1 MMPKPWTGVRERKH
15 FLAAMGFLG
24 LNMVGFLTF
33 TFGPVLLSLY
43 MSFTNWTLR
52 RSVELQ
58 WVGLRNY
65 RELLTDSQ
73 FWFFLYNTLYFMLGI
88 PFAVAGSLLLANL
101 LVDSMLLKRTALRVR
116 IAGALGLVGA
126 LTCGFLFF
134 AGQKDPALILA
145 VIYIGAAAGVMW
157 GSVSYR
163 TMLYVPSFAS
173 GVATIILWQQIFNPY
188 HGMANN
194 ILGQACAWLN
204 MEAELPTWLNSTKSL
219 LGFLPLP
226 ATFSNGGFGLGARE
240 AIMIMG
246 FWMGIGGNNM
256 ILYIASIA
264 SIPQDLYE
272 AADIDGAG
280 SGGKFWHITVP
291 SVDPTTFFIAIMA
304 TIGGLQGGFQFAK
317 IMTQGGP
324 AGTTTTLAYYIYT
337 KGFVEQELGYAAAVS
352 WILFIIVFAL
362 TLVNWKYGN
371 RKMEASV

>member
-1 MMPKPWTGVRERKH
+1 MGMLWTGMRERKH
-15 FLAAMGFLG
+15 FKAAMGFLC
-24 LNMVGFLTF
+24 LNVIGFLCF
-33 TFGPVLLSLY
+33 TLGPVLLSLY

-65 RELLTDSQ
+65 RELLTDSN
-73 FWFFLYNTLYFMLGI
+73 FWFFLYNTFYFMLAI
-88 PFAVAGSLLLANL
+88 PFTVCASLLLANL
-101 LVDSMLLKRTALRVR
+101 LVDSMQLKRRALRVR
-116 IAGALGLVGA
+116 IASIILAIGALNC
-126 LTCGFLFF
+126 TFLFL
-134 AGQKDPALILA
+134 AGRPDPALILA
-145 VIYIGAAAGVMW
+145 VIYAGAAAGVLW

-194 ILGQACAWLN
+194 ILSQIAQWLN
-204 MEAELPTWLNSTKSL
+204 LDVTLPTWLNSTKSL

-226 ATFSNGGFGLGARE
+226 ESFSSGGFGFGARE

-256 ILYIASIA
+256 ILYIAAISN
-264 SIPQDLYE
+264 IPQDLYE
-272 AADIDGAG
+272 AAEIDGA
-280 SGGKFWHITVP
+280 SGVGKFWHITVP
-291 SVDPTTFFIAIMA
+291 SVAPTTFFIAIMA
-304 TIGGLQGGFQFAK
+304 TIGGLQGGFEFAR

-337 KGFVEQELGYAAAVS
+337 KGFVEQDLGYAASVS
-352 WILFIIVFAL
+352 WVLFAVVFSV

-371 RKMEASV
+371 RKMEAAT

>member
-1 MMPKPWTGVRERKH
+1 MAALWKGNREKKH
-15 FLAAMGFLG
+15 FLAAMGFLS
-24 LNMVGFLTF
+24 LNVIGFLLF
-33 TFGPVLLSLY
+33 TAGPVLLSLV
-43 MSFTNWTLR
+43 MSFTNWSLKKSVDLR
-52 RSVELQ
+52 
-58 WVGLRNY
+58 WVGFRNY
-65 RELLTDSQ
+65 REIFAEGN
-73 FWFFLYNTLYFMLGI
+73 FWFYLYNTVYFMLGI
-88 PFAVAGSLLLANL
+88 PFAICGSLLLANM
-101 LVDSMLLKRTALRVR
+101 LVDSMQMKRRSMRLRLAAILV
-116 IAGALGLVGA
+116 IVGA
-126 LTCGFLFF
+126 LTCGFLFTS
-134 AGQKDPALILA
+134 GRPDPALILA
-145 VIYIGAAAGVMW
+145 VIYIGAAAGVLW

-163 TMLYVPSFAS
+163 TMLYIPSFAS

-194 ILGQACAWLN
+194 ILGNMSGWLGIEPN
-204 MEAELPTWLNSTKSL
+204 LPTWLNSTKSL

-264 SIPQDLYE
+264 NIPQDLYE

-280 SGGKFWHITVP
+280 GAGKFWHITVP
-291 SVDPTTFFIAIMA
+291 SVAPTTFFIAIMA
-304 TIGGLQGGFQFAK
+304 TIGGLQGGFQFAR

-324 AGTTTTLAYYIYT
+324 AGTTTTLAYYIFT

-371 RKMEASV
+371 RKMEAVT

>member
-1 MMPKPWTGVRERKH
+1 MPRLYSGVRERKH
-15 FLAAMGFLG
+15 FWAAMGFLA
-24 LNMVGFLTF
+24 LNLAGFLIF

-52 RSVELQ
+52 RSVDLQ

-65 RELLTDSQ
+65 QELLSDSN
-73 FWFFLYNTLYFMLGI
+73 FWFYLYNTLYFMLGI
-88 PFAVAGSLLLANL
+88 PFAVVGSLVLANL
-101 LVDSMLLKRTALRVR
+101 LVDNMLLKRKKLRLR
-116 IAGALGLVGA
+116 IANVLIIVGL
-126 LTCGFLFF
+126 LTCGFLFLG
-134 AGQKDPALILA
+134 GQKDLALILG
-145 VIYIGAAAGVMW
+145 VIYIGAAAGIIW

-194 ILGQACAWLN
+194 ILGELLTWVNLDVD
-204 MEAELPTWLNSTKSL
+204 LPTWLNSTKSL

-226 ATFSNGGFGLGARE
+226 ATFSNGGVGLGARE

-280 SGGKFWHITVP
+280 SVGKFWHITVP
-291 SVDPTTFFIAIMA
+291 SVAPTTFFIAIMA

-317 IMTQGGP
+317 IMTEGGP

-337 KGFVEQELGYAAAVS
+337 KGFVEQELGYAAAIS

-371 RKMEASV
+371 RKMEAAS

>member
-1 MMPKPWTGVRERKH
+1 MGMLWTGVRERKH
-15 FLAAMGFLG
+15 FRAAIGFLC
-24 LNMVGFLTF
+24 LNVIGFLCF
-33 TFGPVLLSLY
+33 TLGPVLLSLY

-52 RSVELQ
+52 RSVALQ

-65 RELLTDSQ
+65 RELLADSN
-73 FWFFLYNTLYFMLGI
+73 FWFYLYNTFYFMMGI
-88 PFAVAGSLLLANL
+88 PFAVCGSLFLANL
-101 LVDSMLLKRTALRVR
+101 LVDSLLLKRRSLRMRLAFLLMV
-116 IAGALGLVGA
+116 VGT
-126 LTCGFLFF
+126 LTCGFLFLS
-134 AGQKDPALILA
+134 GRPDPALILG
-145 VIYIGAAAGVMW
+145 VIYIGAAAGVLW

-163 TMLYVPSFAS
+163 TMLYIPSFAS

-194 ILGQACAWLN
+194 ILGEVFTWLHLN
-204 MEAELPTWLNSTKSL
+204 VNLPTWLNSTKSL

-226 ATFSNGGFGLGARE
+226 ASFNNGGFGLGARE

-264 SIPQDLYE
+264 NIPQDLYE
-272 AADIDGAG
+272 AAEIDGAG
-280 SGGKFWHITVP
+280 CLGKFWHITVP
-291 SVDPTTFFIAIMA
+291 SVAPTTFFITVMA

-317 IMTQGGP
+317 IMTNGGP

-337 KGFVEQELGYAAAVS
+337 KGFVQQELGYAAAVS
-352 WILFIIVFAL
+352 WVLFIIVFAL

-371 RKMEASV
+371 RRMEGAT